1 MISAN
6 EAKKLSVINRNLNDS
21 ELSEKLMIDIEKKIL
36 SATKSGNFSIEYEA
50 EWLSH
55 NVAAEIKQKLEL
67 SEYDVDMY
75 QTHWFSVKINI
86 SWR

>member
-36 SATKSGNFSIEYEA
+36 SATKSGNFSIKYEA

-55 NVAAEIKQKLEL
+55 NVAVEIKQKLEL
-67 SEYDVDMY
+67 SGYDVDMH
-75 QTHWFSVKINI
+75 QTHWFSVEINI